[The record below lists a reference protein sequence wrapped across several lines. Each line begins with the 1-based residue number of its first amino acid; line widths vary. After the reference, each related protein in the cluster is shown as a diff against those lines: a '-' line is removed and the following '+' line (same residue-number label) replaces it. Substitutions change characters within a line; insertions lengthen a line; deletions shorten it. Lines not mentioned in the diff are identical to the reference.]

1 MASKYDGLARIII
14 QNVGGK
20 SNVISLTH
28 CITRLR
34 FKLRDESKA
43 NTDILKNTDGI
54 VTVMQSGGQYQV
66 VIGNHVPDVY
76 AVVCNIGGFGEE
88 NSESEPMSQ
97 QKNKKL
103 FSMLID
109 TISGVFQPILSVF
122 CATGLI
128 KGILAILTFTGVLS
142 ADNGTYQLLYAV
154 ADGFFYYLPVI
165 LGYTAS
171 KKFGLNPFTGIAL
184 GCALVYPNVVALTSK
199 DVLQILFQGS
209 MFESNVFATFL
220 KIPVIMPKSGYPSS
234 VVPIVLSVYV
244 ASKIEKMWKKVIP
257 DVIKNFLVP
266 TLTLLVAAP
275 VTFVVVGPAANT
287 IAAVIGFIT
296 QAAYDASPILEG
308 AIVGAL
314 WQVLVIFG
322 LHWGIV
328 PIYIMNLST
337 QGYDSFMQPFFAA
350 SFAQTAVIIAIF
362 LRTKDKNLKSLCI
375 PAAISGFFG
384 VTEPA
389 IYGISLP
396 KKKPFIIS
404 CLAAAIGGAVI
415 ALGGV
420 KKYMSGALGIFG
432 FPAFINPEN
441 NDASSIPWVVAG
453 VVIASVVAFAICYL
467 TYRDEEKK
475 TDKLTER
482 DESLN
487 QKRNG
492 IKKITLT
499 SPLKGKIT
507 PLEQME
513 DAAFSSGA
521 LGKGIAV
528 LPEEGILYAPVDG
541 TVTALFP
548 TGHAIG
554 ILTEDGVEVLIHVGM
569 DTVKL
574 EGEGFEPLTTVGSQ
588 VKKGQELLRFDL
600 EAIRK
605 AGYSLLTPVL
615 VSNFADYTDVIATD
629 TERVEV
635 GEPLITIL

>member
-34 FKLRDESKA
+34 FKLKDESKA
-43 NTDILKNTDGI
+43 NTDILKSTDGI
-54 VTVMQSGGQYQV
+54 VTVMKSGGQYQV

-76 AVVCNIGGFGEE
+76 AVVCEIGGFTGE
-88 NSESEPMSQ
+88 SGDTDTGKTDKSQ
-97 QKNKKL
+97 TL
-103 FSMLID
+103 FEMLID
-109 TISGVFQPILSVF
+109 TISGVFQPILGVF

-128 KGILAILTFTGVLS
+128 KGILAILTFTNLLT
-142 ADNGTYQLLYAV
+142 ADSGTYQLLYAV

-184 GCALVYPNVVALTSK
+184 GCALIYPKVVALTSNEVQQ
-199 DVLQILFQGS
+199 VLFAGS
-209 MFESNVFATFL
+209 MFESNVYATFL

-244 ASKIEKMWKKVIP
+244 ASKVEKMWNRVIP
-257 DVIKNFLVP
+257 EVVKNFLVP
-266 TLTLLVAAP
+266 TMTLLVAAP
-275 VTFVVVGPAANT
+275 LTFVVVGPVANS
-287 IAAVIGFIT
+287 IAAVIGFLT
-296 QAAYDASPILEG
+296 QAAYDASPVLEG

-314 WQVLVIFG
+314 WQILVIFG
-322 LHWGIV
+322 LHWGII

-337 QGYDSFMQPFFAA
+337 QGFDSFMQPYFTA
-350 SFAQTAVIIAIF
+350 SFAQTAVVIAVMIK
-362 LRTKDKNLKSLCI
+362 TKDKNLRSLCI

-404 CLAAAIGGAVI
+404 CIAAAIGGAI
-415 ALGGV
+415 IGFGNV

-432 FPAFINPEN
+432 FATFINPAN
-441 NDASSIPWVVAG
+441 NDASSIPWVAAG
-453 VVIASVVAFAICYL
+453 VIIAFAVAFVVCFV
-467 TYRDEEKK
+467 TYREGEKEK
-475 TDKLTER
+475 GGDSSKAKGV
-482 DESLN
+482 S
-487 QKRNG
+487 G
-492 IKKITLT
+492 KKITLV
-499 SPLKGKIT
+499 SPLKGNT
-507 PLEQME
+507 MLLENIS

-521 LGKGIAV
+521 LGSGIAI
-528 LPEEGILYAPVDG
+528 LPEEGTLYAPADG
-541 TVTALFP
+541 TVTAIFP

-554 ILTEDGVEVLIHVGM
+554 IKTEDGAEVLIHVGM

-574 EGEGFEPLTTVGSQ
+574 EGEGFTPLTAVGSR
-588 VKKGQELLRFDL
+588 VKRGQELLKFDM
-600 EAIRK
+600 EVIKK

-615 VSNFADYTDVIATD
+615 ISNSSTFTDIIATD
-629 TERVEV
+629 AGKVSV
-635 GEPLITIL
+635 GETLITIL

>member
-34 FKLRDESKA
+34 FKLKDESKA

-54 VTVMQSGGQYQV
+54 VTVMKSGGQYQV

-76 AVVCNIGGFGEE
+76 AVVCEIGGFGGDY
-88 NSESEPMSQ
+88 SDSEPDTP
-97 QKNKKL
+97 QKRQKL
-103 FSMLID
+103 SAALID
-109 TISGVFQPILSVF
+109 TISGVFQPILGVF

-128 KGILAILTFTGVLS
+128 KGILAILTFTKILS
-142 ADNGTYQLLYAV
+142 PSDGTYQLLYAV

-184 GCALVYPNVVALTSK
+184 GCALVYPKVVALSSG
-199 DVLQILFQGS
+199 DVQQVLFTGS
-209 MFESNVFATFL
+209 IFESNVFATFL

-234 VVPIVLSVYV
+234 VVPIVLSVYA
-244 ASKIEKMWKKVIP
+244 ASKIEKMWKRIIP

-266 TLTLLVAAP
+266 TMTLLVAAP
-275 VTFVVVGPAANT
+275 LTFVLVGPVANS
-287 IAAVIGFIT
+287 IAAVIGFLT
-296 QAAYDASPILEG
+296 QAAYDASPVLEG
-308 AIVGAL
+308 AIVGAF

-322 LHWGIV
+322 LHWGLV

-337 QGYDSFMQPFFAA
+337 QGYDSFMQPSFAA
-350 SFAQTAVIIAIF
+350 SFAQTAVVLAVM
-362 LRTKDKNLKSLCI
+362 LKTRDKNLKSLCI
-375 PAAISGFFG
+375 PAVISGFFG

-404 CLAAAIGGAVI
+404 CIAASVGGAI
-415 ALGGV
+415 IGFGNV

-432 FPAFINPEN
+432 FTTYINPAN
-441 NDASSIPWVVAG
+441 NDASSIPWVAAG
-453 VVIASVVAFAICYL
+453 VLVAASIAFIACLL
-467 TYRDEEKK
+467 TYKDTVKEKSSNASPEHSQTGVK
-475 TDKLTER
+475 TR
-482 DESLN
+482 
-487 QKRNG
+487 
-492 IKKITLT
+492 TLV
-499 SPLKGKIT
+499 SPLKGNT
-507 PLEQME
+507 VYLEDME

-521 LGKGIAV
+521 LGKGIAIM
-528 LPEEGILYAPVDG
+528 PEEGILYAPADG

-554 ILTEDGVEVLIHVGM
+554 MVTEDGAEILIHIGM

-574 EGEGFEPLTTVGSQ
+574 EGKGFTPLTSVGSR
-588 VKKGQELLRFDL
+588 VSKGQEILKFDM
-600 EAIRK
+600 ETIQK
-605 AGYSLLTPVL
+605 EGCSLLTPVL
-615 VSNFADYTDVIATD
+615 VSNFSNFSDIIPTDADNVQ
-629 TERVEV
+629 V

>member
-34 FKLRDESKA
+34 FKLKDESKA
-43 NTDILKNTDGI
+43 NTEILKNTEGI
-54 VTVMQSGGQYQV
+54 VTVMKSGGQYQV

-76 AVVCNIGGFGEE
+76 AVVCEIGGFGGDSSDLVPEG
-88 NSESEPMSQ
+88 P
-97 QKNKKL
+97 QKRQKL
-103 FSMLID
+103 SAALID
-109 TISGVFQPILSVF
+109 TISGVFQPILGVF

-128 KGILAILTFTGVLS
+128 KGILALLTFSGILS
-142 ADNGTYQLLYAV
+142 VNDGTYQLLYAV

-184 GCALVYPNVVALTSK
+184 GCALVYPKVVALSAG
-199 DVLQILFQGS
+199 DVQQVLFAGS
-209 MFESNVFATFL
+209 MFESNVYATFL

-234 VVPIVLSVYV
+234 VVPIVLSVYA
-244 ASKIEKMWKKVIP
+244 ASKIEKMWKRIIP
-257 DVIKNFLVP
+257 DVIKNFMVP
-266 TLTLLVAAP
+266 TLTLMIAAP
-275 VTFVVVGPAANT
+275 LTFVLVGPVANS
-287 IAAVIGFIT
+287 IAAIIGYFT
-296 QAAYDASPILEG
+296 QAAYNASPVLEG

-322 LHWGIV
+322 LHWGLV

-337 QGYDSFMQPFFAA
+337 QGFDSFMQPYFAA
-350 SFAQTAVIIAIF
+350 SFAQTAVVFAIM

-375 PAAISGFFG
+375 PAVISGFFG

-404 CLAAAIGGAVI
+404 CFAASIGGAI
-415 ALGGV
+415 IGFGNV

-432 FPAFINPEN
+432 FTTYINPAN
-441 NDASSIPWVVAG
+441 NDASSIPWVAAG
-453 VVIASVVAFAICYL
+453 VVVASIVAFVVCLL
-467 TYRDEEKK
+467 TYKDVVKEKSSVSSPENTQTGTK
-475 TDKLTER
+475 TR
-482 DESLN
+482 
-487 QKRNG
+487 
-492 IKKITLT
+492 TLV
-499 SPLKGKIT
+499 SPLKGNT
-507 PLEQME
+507 VLLEDME

-521 LGKGIAV
+521 LGKGIAIM
-528 LPEEGILYAPVDG
+528 PEEGILYAPADG
-541 TVTALFP
+541 AVTAIFP

-554 ILTEDGVEVLIHVGM
+554 MVTEDGAEILIHVGM

-574 EGEGFEPLTTVGSQ
+574 EGRGFTPLTSVGSR
-588 VKKGQELLRFDL
+588 VSKGQEILRFDM
-600 EAIRK
+600 EAIK
-605 AGYSLLTPVL
+605 KEGCSLLTPVL
-615 VSNFADYTDVIATD
+615 ISNFSNYSDIIPTDASKVS
-629 TERVEV
+629 V
-635 GEPLITIL
+635 GEPIITII